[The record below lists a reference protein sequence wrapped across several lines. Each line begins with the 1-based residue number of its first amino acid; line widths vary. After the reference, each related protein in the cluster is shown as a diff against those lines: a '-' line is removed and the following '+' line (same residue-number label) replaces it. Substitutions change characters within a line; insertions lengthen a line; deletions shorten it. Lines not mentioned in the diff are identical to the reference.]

1 MNKGCPAFLRWM
13 TFSQIIEPTKG
24 LDMSDDLE
32 LLIGLLEEISKGT
45 PDGVDDRHKFLEEL
59 LKKDCTIKIVRVHIE
74 INYDGQRFHWEVPC
88 ANITA
93 SEWTPRNLR
102 AKPV

>member
-1 MNKGCPAFLRWM
+1 
-13 TFSQIIEPTKG
+13 
-24 LDMSDDLE
+24 MSDDLE

-59 LKKDCTIKIVRVHIE
+59 LKKVARSKSRVHIE